1 METFLSILIIV
12 FFLFIGG
19 LVGYGL
25 AETNITQK
33 LCNSDKKY
41 DFCKIEKTTYKIE
54 VK

>member
-1 METFLSILIIV
+1 MEEFLAILVVIS
-12 FFLFIGG
+12 FLFIGG
-19 LVGYGL
+19 LIGYDL

-54 VK
+54 VN